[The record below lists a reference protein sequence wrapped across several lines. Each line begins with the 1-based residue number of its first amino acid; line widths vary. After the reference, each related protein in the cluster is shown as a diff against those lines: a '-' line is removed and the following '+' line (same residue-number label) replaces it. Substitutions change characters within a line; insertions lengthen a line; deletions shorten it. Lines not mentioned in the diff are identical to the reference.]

1 MKVENASTLSELQ
14 PNKQSLKGV
23 GKEKKRKEKDRN
35 INEKTFLGNQ

>member
-23 GKEKKRKEKDRN
+23 GKVKKRKAKDRN
-35 INEKTFLGNQ
+35 RNEKTFLENQ